1 MTDIQ
6 TFAFVILP
14 IVIMIGGVVVAYL
27 SGGSNG
33 RSIGH

>member
-6 TFAFVILP
+6 AFAFVILP
-14 IVIMIGGVVVAYL
+14 IVIMVAGVAVAYL

-33 RSIGH
+33 RPIGH